1 MPYIKTTTNAG
12 VTAEQEQTIKAR
24 LGKAIEIIPG
34 KSERWLMLS
43 INPDV
48 KMYFHGDNDKM
59 AFVEVSIFG
68 RASQQNYQALTAE
81 ITKILG
87 EELGIA
93 PDYVYVKYEES
104 SYWGWNGSNF

>member
-1 MPYIKTTTNAG
+1 MPYIKTTTNVSVSADK
-12 VTAEQEQTIKAR
+12 EQIIKQK
-24 LGKAIEIIPG
+24 LGKAIELIPG

-48 KMYFHGDNDKM
+48 KRYFHGDDDKM

-68 RASQQNYQALTAE
+68 KASPHNYQAMTSE
-81 ITKILG
+81 ITKILV
-87 EELGIA
+87 EELEIES
-93 PDYVYVKYEES
+93 DNIYVKYEES

>member
-1 MPYIKTTTNAG
+1 MPYIKTTTNVD
-12 VTAEQEQTIKAR
+12 VTAEKEQIIKQK

-48 KMYFHGDNDKM
+48 KMYFHGDEDKM

-68 RASQQNYQALTAE
+68 KASPQNYQSLTAE
-81 ITKILG
+81 ITRILC

-93 PDYVYVKYEES
+93 SDYIYIKYEES

>member
-1 MPYIKTTTNAG
+1 MPYIKTTTNVSVPADK
-12 VTAEQEQTIKAR
+12 EQIIKQK

-34 KSERWLMLS
+34 KSERWLMIS
-43 INPDV
+43 IEPDV
-48 KMYFHGDNDKM
+48 KMYFHGDNGKM

-68 RASQQNYQALTAE
+68 RASAQNYQALTSE

-87 EELGIA
+87 DELGIE

>member
-1 MPYIKTTTNAG
+1 MPYIKTTTNVGVSAG
-12 VTAEQEQTIKAR
+12 QEQAIKQK

-43 INPDV
+43 IIPDV
-48 KMYFHGDNDKM
+48 KMYFHGDADKM

-87 EELGIA
+87 DELGI
-93 PDYVYVKYEES
+93 PSDYVYVKYEES
-104 SYWGWNGSNF
+104 SNWGWNGSNF

>member
-1 MPYIKTTTNAG
+1 MPYIKTTTNVG
-12 VTAEQEQTIKAR
+12 VSADKEKIIKQK

-48 KMYFHGDNDKM
+48 KMYFHGDEDNM

-68 RASQQNYQALTAE
+68 KASSQNYQALTVE

-93 PDYVYVKYEES
+93 PDFVYIKYEEN